1 MKKAT
6 TPGNGKMF
14 AIAALCGSVWTWLN
28 GKSEFFTA
36 ILNEGE
42 DDYVEVSR
50 LQAICAN
57 LGILAALVLI
67 VIVGNLVRI

>member
-1 MKKAT
+1 MEKVMT
-6 TPGNGKMF
+6 LGNGF
-14 AIAALCGSVWTWLN
+14 TVALAALPGSVKTWLN

-36 ILNEGE
+36 ILNWGE

-50 LQAICAN
+50 LQVFGIH

-67 VIVGNLVRI
+67 VVVGNLENI